1 MVELDLKVTGLDQLA
16 QNLQAF
22 TSEIQEKALNK
33 MLVAGAQVVKK
44 EMEAQA
50 PRGHEVGAQRTS
62 QGQKS
67 DQHIGDSIVIKVESK
82 PIGSEAEVYVGPSK
96 RVSSKARWMEFGAT
110 AHAIVARMTRAM
122 RKFGDAKKK
131 VLASSDQVFGTHIQH
146 PGVNPK
152 PFMRPALD
160 AAGPDAVNA
169 MKASLAKSIKDATR
183 RAAKKWAP
191 ARGPQK

>member
-1 MVELDLKVTGLDQLA
+1 MVELDLKLTGLDQLA
-16 QNLQAF
+16 QNHQAF
-22 TSEIQEKALNK
+22 TTEIQEKALNK
-33 MLVAGAQVVKK
+33 MLVAGAQPIAK
-44 EMEAQA
+44 EMAAQA
-50 PRGHEVGAQRTS
+50 PRAHDIGPR
-62 QGQKS
+62 KLN

-82 PIGSEAEVYVGPSK
+82 PIASEAEVYVGPSK

-110 AHAIVARMTRAM
+110 SHAIATALTRHM
-122 RKFGDAKKK
+122 KKFGIKKK
-131 VLASSDQVFGTHIQH
+131 GVLASASQIFGTHVQH

-169 MKASLAKSIKDATR
+169 MKVSLAKSIKDATR